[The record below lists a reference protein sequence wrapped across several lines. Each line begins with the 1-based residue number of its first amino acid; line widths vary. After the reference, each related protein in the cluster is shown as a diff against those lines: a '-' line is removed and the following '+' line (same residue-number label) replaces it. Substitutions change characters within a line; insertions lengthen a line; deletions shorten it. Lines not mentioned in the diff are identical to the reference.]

1 MKRGGLVFLSI
12 FLFVS
17 ALVLFTHNSVRGDS
31 GFVGSETCKDCHPD
45 KYDQFMKSI
54 HGKKAIPGA
63 PINRERCESCHGP
76 GAQHVEKGGGIGV
89 AIFAFS
95 KKESSTARDSKCLAC
110 HENMRGVENW
120 NLSKHKS
127 FLVTCDNCHSIHSPM
142 QKKELLKSPEPDLCF
157 GCHRNIRSQFN
168 KQSHHP
174 IREVFVGRQALKC
187 SSCHNPMGTFDIKAM
202 IRADSVNDL
211 CYKCH
216 AEKRGPYAF
225 EHPPVPENCLNCH
238 EMHGSNHSRLL
249 TRKVPLLCESC
260 HDTVGGRHNT
270 DPYTNLHSFSGTA
283 TSGKNRFFGRGCL
296 NCHGNIHG
304 SSLSEFFVR

>member
-1 MKRGGLVFLSI
+1 MKRGT
-12 FLFVS
+12 
-17 ALVLFTHNSVRGDS
+17 LVLLFMLVSFSLILITWNIVRGDS
-31 GFVGSETCKDCHPD
+31 EFVGSEACKDCHEAFYN
-45 KYDQFMKSI
+45 KFIKSV
-54 HGKKAIPGA
+54 HGKKAIPGT
-63 PINRERCESCHGP
+63 PINQDGCESCHGP
-76 GAQHVEKGGGIGV
+76 GAQHVEKGGGRGV
-89 AIFAFS
+89 AIFAFNR
-95 KKESSTARDSKCLAC
+95 EADPNARESKCLAC
-110 HENMRGVENW
+110 HGETRDLPFW

-127 FLVTCDNCHSIHSPM
+127 MQIACDNCHSIHSAVPG
-142 QKKELLKSPEPDLCF
+142 KDYLKAPEPDLCF
-157 GCHRNIRSQFN
+157 GCHKSIRAQFN

-174 IREVFVGRQALKC
+174 VKEEFVGRQALKC
-187 SSCHNPMGTFDIKAM
+187 SSCHNPMGTFDVKAM

-249 TRKVPLLCESC
+249 VRKVPLLCQSC
-260 HDTVGGRHNT
+260 HNAGRHPGS
-270 DPYTNLHSFSGTA
+270 PYTNLHSFTGPA
-283 TSGKNRFFGRGCL
+283 TSSKTRFFGRGCL